1 MGSTEGK
8 GEDLTVERA
17 LDATGEETEE
27 ETAEEQNLWMLHQV
41 FGVWLCRFS
50 ACSGIF
56 FAFAIIVDRH
66 WKSHDNC

>member
-17 LDATGEETEE
+17 LDTTVEEAEE
-27 ETAEEQNLWMLHQV
+27 ETAEEQNFWMLHQV

-50 ACSGIF
+50 DCFGIF
-56 FAFAIIVDRH
+56 LVFAIIVDWH
-66 WKSHDNC
+66 W

>member
-17 LDATGEETEE
+17 LNTTGEEAEE

-41 FGVWLCRFS
+41 FFVWLCRFS
-50 ACSGIF
+50 ACFGIF
-56 FAFAIIVDRH
+56 LAFVLIVDWH
-66 WKSHDNC
+66 WKSHYNC